1 MAQSL
6 EAKKKKVLS
15 ALGEMR
21 IVTHACKKAGV
32 STSSFYRWVHEDE
45 TFEVK
50 CEEAI
55 KEGTNKICDV
65 AEAVLIGKI
74 QKGDASIAKYWL
86 EKHRD
91 DYKPRLREPSR
102 TELKAEW
109 PVSDNFLE
117 MTKAADRE
125 LDKYNLEVVTR
136 DKSTGLTVD

>member
-32 STSSFYRWVHEDE
+32 STSSFYRWVQEDE
-45 TFEVK
+45 AFEVK

-86 EKHRD
+86 EKHRE

-102 TELKAEW
+102 TELKGEW
-109 PVSDNFLE
+109 PVADNFLE
-117 MTKAADRE
+117 MSKAADRE
-125 LDKYNLEVVTR
+125 LAKHGIELVTR
-136 DKSTGLTVD
+136 EMKAGRVVD